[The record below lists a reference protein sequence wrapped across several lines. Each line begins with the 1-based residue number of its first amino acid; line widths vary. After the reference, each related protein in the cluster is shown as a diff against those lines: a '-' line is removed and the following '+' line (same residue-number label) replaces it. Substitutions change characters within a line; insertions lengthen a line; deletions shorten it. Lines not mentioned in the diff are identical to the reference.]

1 MTAKVYAF
9 PSGEEI
15 KTNIKSK
22 QKKILEDFDP
32 TDRTKNAHGGLIDIL
47 KL

>member
-15 KTNIKSK
+15 KTNIRQK
-22 QKKILEDFDP
+22 QKI
-32 TDRTKNAHGGLIDIL
+32 RAIC
-47 KL
+47 KLVFGYSFRITPEFKAPAI